1 VPSGSR
7 RITRQLGDAARRC
20 GRRRGVGR
28 ADQEQPAIGLDDEI
42 GTDEAVKA
50 QRAAGPEARVGLP
63 VGQVAGQVGVVVD
76 AHPAA
81 ARVAAGAA
89 DEDPPVVRQDDD
101 VLGLV
106 VLPAHVGDHLTAR
119 AEVRVRLAVREEPDD
134 QEVAEVVPSGTLRLA
149 RPAMTIRSSADR
161 ARRARPPVRALA
173 CLGPQ
178 PGRGQ
183 REHLPDGVVEL
194 ADAGKPGGEG
204 DLADWQ
210 AGRLQQQPGRLG
222 TLGPGQRLRSGADL
236 DGELPVQLA
245 FAVAEPGGQAGHALP
260 VDQPVGDQ
268 AHRPADHVGARV
280 PLQRPGGGVGTAP
293 LAGPEAAPA
302 RPRPWGRSG
311 GARAAA

>member
-134 QEVAEVVPSGTLRLA
+134 QEVAEVVPSGDTQVG
-149 RPAMTIRSSADR
+149 PAGD
-161 ARRARPPVRALA
+161 
-173 CLGPQ
+173 
-178 PGRGQ
+178 
-183 REHLPDGVVEL
+183 D
-194 ADAGKPGGEG
+194 
-204 DLADWQ
+204 DLAD
-210 AGRLQQQPGRLG
+210 RR
-222 TLGPGQRLRSGADL
+222 
-236 DGELPVQLA
+236 PVVSSSSR
-245 FAVAEPGGQAGHALP
+245 AVW
-260 VDQPVGDQ
+260 
-268 AHRPADHVGARV
+268 AR
-280 PLQRPGGGVGTAP
+280 
-293 LAGPEAAPA
+293 
-302 RPRPWGRSG
+302 W
-311 GARAAA
+311 ARAGACGPAPTSTASCRCSWRSL